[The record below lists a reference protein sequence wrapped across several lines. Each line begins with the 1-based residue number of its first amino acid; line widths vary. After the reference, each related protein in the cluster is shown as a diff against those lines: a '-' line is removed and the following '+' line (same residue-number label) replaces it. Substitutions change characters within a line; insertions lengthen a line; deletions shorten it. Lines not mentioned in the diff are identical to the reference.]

1 MTRRFTRMF
10 QSLALAALTSATLG
24 THAQQQGVTD
34 TEVVLGEIAPLT
46 GPASVGSIALSLGTK
61 MAVAEANAEGGIAG
75 RKIRVISE
83 DDGYVVTRA
92 VQAARK
98 LITSD
103 KVFAL
108 ANMSGSA
115 PSVALLPMLKEV
127 GIPAINVLSFPD
139 SLHTPVVPNIWVA
152 GASHM
157 DTVETLATE
166 LNKRFPNKKW
176 AVVTQDDELGSLMRE
191 GWEKARAKLKLNEVY
206 KTAYRRGQK
215 DFSAEMLA
223 ATRAGAEILLAGG
236 IVTENIAM
244 VKELERLGSKIPVGA
259 SWIGRYPA
267 VLQAMGPAAEN
278 LYMADYVVPE
288 GSAQSRAFYARAAKL
303 LSEDDLKRVNRYTPV
318 GYAGTKVLLEAMRR
332 CGKALTWAC
341 TIKEMDAT
349 KNMETPVM
357 APLTF
362 TPTNHFSR
370 QKVNL
375 MKANP
380 KTMEFDPLQ

>member
-1 MTRRFTRMF
+1 MKLKTTRLIPALMAA
-10 QSLALAALTSATLG
+10 LLAASPLFA
-24 THAQQQGVTD
+24 HAQQGVTA
-34 TEVVLGEIAPLT
+34 TEILLGEIAPLT
-46 GPASVGSIALSLGTK
+46 GPASVGSVALSLGTK
-61 MAVAEANAEGGIAG
+61 MAVAEANASGGVNG

-108 ANMSGSA
+108 AAISGSA
-115 PSVALLPMLKEV
+115 PSSALLPMLKET

-139 SLHTPVVPNIWVA
+139 TLHTPVVPNIYVA
-152 GASHM
+152 GASHQ
-157 DTVETLATE
+157 DTVDALATE
-166 LNKRFPNKKW
+166 LNKLYPNKKW
-176 AVVTQDDELGSLMRE
+176 AVVTQDDELGSLMLE
-191 GWEKARAKLKLNEVY
+191 GWNRAQARLKLNVVY

-223 ATRAGAEILLAGG
+223 ATNAGAEILFAGG

-259 SWIGRYPA
+259 TWIGRYPS
-267 VLQAMGPAAEN
+267 VLQAMGSAAQN
-278 LYMADYVVPE
+278 FYMIDYVVPE
-288 GSAQSRAFYARAAKL
+288 GSAQSRAFYARATKF
-303 LSEDDLKRVNRYTPV
+303 LSGDDLKRVNRYTPV
-318 GYAGTKVLLEAMRR
+318 AYAGTKSLIEAMRR
-332 CGKALTWAC
+332 CGKDLTWAC

-349 KNMETPVM
+349 RDMETPVM
-357 APLTF
+357 APINF
-362 TPTNHFSR
+362 TQKSHFSR
-370 QKVNL
+370 QKLGL

-380 KTMEFDPLQ
+380 KTLEFEAVN

>member
-1 MTRRFTRMF
+1 MKLKISRIIPALMA
-10 QSLALAALTSATLG
+10 SLFAASPLLA
-24 THAQQQGVTD
+24 HAQQGVTA
-34 TEVVLGEIAPLT
+34 TEVLLGEIAPLT

-61 MAVAEANAEGGIAG
+61 MAVAEANASGGVNG

-108 ANMSGSA
+108 AAISGSA
-115 PSVALLPMLKEV
+115 PSVALLPMLKET

-139 SLHTPVVPNIWVA
+139 TLHTPVVPSIYVA
-152 GASHM
+152 GASHQ
-157 DTVETLATE
+157 DTVEALATE
-166 LNKRFPNKKW
+166 LNKLYPNKKW

-191 GWEKARAKLKLNEVY
+191 GWERAQAKLKLNVVY

-223 ATRAGAEILLAGG
+223 ATNAGAEVLFAGG

-259 SWIGRYPA
+259 TWIGRYPS
-267 VLQAMGPAAEN
+267 VLQAMGSAAQN
-278 LYMADYVVPE
+278 FYMIDYVEPE
-288 GSAQSRAFYARAAKL
+288 GSAQSRAFYARATKF
-303 LSEDDLKRVNRYTPV
+303 LSGDDFKRVNRYTPV
-318 GYAGTKVLLEAMRR
+318 AYAGTKTLIEAMRR
-332 CGKALTWAC
+332 CGKDLTWAC

-349 KNMETPVM
+349 KDMETPVM
-357 APLTF
+357 APINF
-362 TPTNHFSR
+362 TQKSHFSR
-370 QKVNL
+370 QKLSL

-380 KTMEFDPLQ
+380 KTLEFESVN

>member
-1 MTRRFTRMF
+1 MKLNFKRALPALAAALVMAGPL
-10 QSLALAALTSATLG
+10 LALA
-24 THAQQQGVTD
+24 QQGVTD
-34 TEVVLGEIAPLT
+34 TEILIGEIAPLT
-46 GPASVGSIALSLGTK
+46 GPASVGSVALSLGTK
-61 MAVAEANAEGGIAG
+61 MAVAEVNAAGGING

-108 ANMSGSA
+108 AAISGSA
-115 PSVALLPMLKEV
+115 PSVALLPMLKET

-139 SLHTPVVPNIWVA
+139 SLHTPVVPNIYVA
-152 GASHM
+152 GASHQ
-157 DTVETLATE
+157 DSVEALVTE
-166 LNKRFPNKKW
+166 LNKLYPNKKW

-191 GWEKARAKLKLNEVY
+191 GWERAATKYKLNVVY

-215 DFSAEMLA
+215 DFSAEMLS
-223 ATRAGAEILLAGG
+223 ATKAGAEVLLAGG
-236 IVTENIAM
+236 IVTENVAM

-259 SWIGRYPA
+259 TWIGRYPSA
-267 VLQAMGPAAEN
+267 LQAMGSAAGN
-278 LYMADYVVPE
+278 FYMIDYVVPE
-288 GSAQSRAFYARAAKL
+288 GSAQSRAFYSRATKL

-318 GYAGTKVLLEAMRR
+318 AYAGTKTLIEAMRR

-349 KNMETPVM
+349 KDMETSVM
-357 APLTF
+357 APINF
-362 TPTNHFSR
+362 TPKSHFSR
-370 QKVNL
+370 QKLSL
-375 MKANP
+375 MKANV
-380 KTMEFDPLQ
+380 KTLEFEPLQ

>member
-1 MTRRFTRMF
+1 MKLNFKRA
-10 QSLALAALTSATLG
+10 LPALAAALVMAGPLL
-24 THAQQQGVTD
+24 AQAQQGVTD
-34 TEVVLGEIAPLT
+34 TEILIGEIAPLT
-46 GPASVGSIALSLGTK
+46 GPASVGSVALSLGTK
-61 MAVAEANAEGGIAG
+61 MAVAEVNAAGGING

-108 ANMSGSA
+108 AAISGSA
-115 PSVALLPMLKEV
+115 PSVALLPMLKET

-139 SLHTPVVPNIWVA
+139 SLHTPVVPNIYVA
-152 GASHM
+152 GASHQ
-157 DTVETLATE
+157 DSVEALVTE
-166 LNKRFPNKKW
+166 LNKLYPNKKW

-191 GWEKARAKLKLNEVY
+191 GWERAATKYKLNVVY

-215 DFSAEMLA
+215 DFSAEMLS
-223 ATRAGAEILLAGG
+223 ATKAGAEVLLAGG
-236 IVTENIAM
+236 IVTENVAM

-259 SWIGRYPA
+259 TWIGRYPSA
-267 VLQAMGPAAEN
+267 LQAMGSAAGN
-278 LYMADYVVPE
+278 FYMIDYVVPE
-288 GSAQSRAFYARAAKL
+288 GSAQSRAFYSRATKL

-318 GYAGTKVLLEAMRR
+318 AYAGTKTLIEAMRR

-349 KNMETPVM
+349 KDMETSVM
-357 APLTF
+357 APINF
-362 TPTNHFSR
+362 TPKSHFSR
-370 QKVNL
+370 QKLSL
-375 MKANP
+375 MKANV
-380 KTMEFDPLQ
+380 KTLEFEPLQ